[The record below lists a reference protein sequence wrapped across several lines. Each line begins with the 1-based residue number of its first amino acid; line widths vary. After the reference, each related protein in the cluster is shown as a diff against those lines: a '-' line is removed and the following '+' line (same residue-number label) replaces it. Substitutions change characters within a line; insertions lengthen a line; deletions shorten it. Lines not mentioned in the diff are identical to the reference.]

1 MSQQEFETLLI
12 QDQKP
17 VLRVMLNRPKLANAM
32 NLKMVNELMAVM
44 EKVENENYRVLIISG
59 GNGNFCAGGDIK
71 DMQSAGADKQA
82 KNKNGKTP
90 FYYAQENECLRFNK
104 GYLVVS
110 NANWTPLICQK

>member
-1 MSQQEFETLLI
+1 MPSASTLTGVIANRDFEMSQQEFETLDLETLVI

-59 GNGNFCAGGDIK
+59 GHGNFCAEIGRA
-71 DMQSAGADKQA
+71 SCR
-82 KNKNGKTP
+82 
-90 FYYAQENECLRFNK
+90 ER
-104 GYLVVS
+104 V
-110 NANWTPLICQK
+110 